1 MNFPIFI
8 YVCTVRVTQM
18 HVHLQQSA
26 VVGRALLSI
35 PAAVVH
41 FVSPTGQQQLTG
53 AVEGSGVQRFT
64 VDQADQVFPVMFPG
78 KESHLC

>member
-1 MNFPIFI
+1 MQLAIIAVSDQGSINVPIFI

-35 PAAVVH
+35 PASVIH

-64 VDQADQVFPVMFPG
+64 VD
-78 KESHLC
+78 